1 MTRRRAARF
10 GAIQA
15 LYQAELT
22 GRQIEAVILE
32 FEQHRLADLLEPLEG
47 RGPKPEV
54 DRQWFAS
61 LTRGAWRPAPE
72 HDPLIAATHAQGW
85 WGEGAGDLRRAGL
98 LEAHRGAAGGYR
110 LTGDPA
116 DVRLADVIRAAEG
129 PLAAVR
135 GMPPEDTVYPGPAA
149 PLTDVW
155 VAVRASLRD
164 VLESTTVA
172 DVLAGRLP
180 EHVRKLVARPDSRF
194 RR

>member
-1 MTRRRAARF
+1 MHVTARADYAVRAVIELAARLP
-10 GAIQA
+10 GSATRQQI
-15 LYQAELT
+15 AESQDIPGKFLET
-22 GRQIEAVILE
+22 IL
-32 FEQHRLADLLEPLEG
+32 
-47 RGPKPEV
+47 
-54 DRQWFAS
+54 
-61 LTRGAWRPAPE
+61 
-72 HDPLIAATHAQGW
+72 
-85 WGEGAGDLRRAGL
+85 GDLRRAGM